1 MDLKGKRSDQAD
13 KLKEVVG
20 SLGLGKGQLREAFKS
35 FIDELEPK
43 ARVLIRW
50 HPAKGPFPYGLLNG
64 KIILECFKRN
74 CKDAHQILENM
85 FTLEEYRDYRLE
97 HRQPYIDSK
106 MEKICLNLIFMAR

>member
-1 MDLKGKRSDQAD
+1 M
-13 KLKEVVG
+13 VG

-74 CKDAHQILENM
+74 CKDAHQVGGGLG
-85 FTLEEYRDYRLE
+85 LR
-97 HRQPYIDSK
+97 SGVGGVGGGGG
-106 MEKICLNLIFMAR
+106 